1 MKQAL
6 VKLGM
11 YREQENNHHE
21 WLDHTTRYG
30 EDTKE
35 KKTKQK
41 NYVFAALK
49 RSQFRAKDVNSL
61 VAMLCQH

>member
-11 YREQENNHHE
+11 SESERTAIMIGLTIRLSMEKTQRKKN
-21 WLDHTTRYG
+21 TT
-30 EDTKE
+30 
-35 KKTKQK
+35 K

-49 RSQFRAKDVNSL
+49 RSQFRAKDINSL

>member
-35 KKTKQK
+35 KKK
-41 NYVFAALK
+41 
-49 RSQFRAKDVNSL
+49 
-61 VAMLCQH
+61 AMCLLP

>member
-1 MKQAL
+1 MNGLTIQ
-6 VKLGM
+6 LGM
-11 YREQENNHHE
+11 
-21 WLDHTTRYG
+21 
-30 EDTKE
+30 E
-35 KKTKQK
+35 KTQRKKKQNK

>member
-11 YREQENNHHE
+11 YRERENSHHD
-21 WLDHTTRYG
+21 WLDHTNRYG

-35 KKTKQK
+35 KNHNK

-49 RSQFRAKDVNSL
+49 RSQFRAKDINSL